1 MWEVAMGNVLQIH
14 FIDKGLVSHP
24 TWGKWFGRQ
33 HRIWFPD
40 VFTRSVHIDTCT
52 LSINC
57 H

>member
-24 TWGKWFGRQ
+24 TWGKWFVRQ